1 LVEKHGTTAPQRRK
15 RILVPSQAVTAPAAY
30 SNCENRSNASF
41 AIQQGRV
48 FVRQGSR
55 SRGGQP
61 GNRNAFKHG
70 RFTREAYGRRA
81 RIRAW
86 RRAADERLADANAL
100 YWEARAYEARLG
112 LMDAVAEACAVPD
125 ALETLIAAGLERFTT
140 GLIPRSQA
148 DIDRELHA
156 LAAYLTSL
164 KSEADARIPPKNT
177 TTLEQPGQG
186 RLSHGPSPHAAL
198 EEETNPAMAGHSQ
211 FKNIMHRKGRA
222 DKERSKQFS
231 KLAREIYVAAKMG
244 MPDPAHNPR
253 LRAAMIA
260 ARQLSMP
267 RDNIQRAIDKA
278 TGANAENIEE
288 VRYEGYGPGGVAVIV
303 ETLTDNRNRTGGD
316 VRSTFSKYGGALGE
330 PNSVTFM
337 FDHVGVMVYPKEKG
351 SDDAMLEA
359 AIDAGFDECV
369 SSDEGHEFLVSLGG
383 YGTAREA
390 LEAKLGQPDSAKI
403 EWRPKTMSPV
413 SDENGGMLIKLLD
426 ILEDFDDVQNV
437 FGNYEFSDALMEK
450 LG

>member
-1 LVEKHGTTAPQRRK
+1 LAASRPNTAPQRRK
-15 RILVPSQAVTAPAAY
+15 RILAPLQSVAAGGAH
-30 SNCENRSNASF
+30 SNCENRANASF
-41 AIQQGRV
+41 AIEQPR
-48 FVRQGSR
+48 RLP
-55 SRGGQP
+55 GGQP
-61 GNRNAFKHG
+61 GNRNALRHG
-70 RFTREAYGRRA
+70 RFTREAYQRRA
-81 RIRAW
+81 RVRASH
-86 RRAADERLADANAL
+86 RAARERLAEANAL
-100 YWEARAYEARLG
+100 YWEVRAYEARLR
-112 LMDAVAEACAVPD
+112 LLSVVAEACTVPE

-140 GLIPRSQA
+140 GLIPRSRA

-156 LAAYLTSL
+156 LAAYLTAL
-164 KSEADARIPPKNT
+164 RTDADACIPPKGGA
-177 TTLEQPGQG
+177 TLEKAVAG
-186 RLSHGPSPHAAL
+186 RLSHGPLPL
-198 EEETNPAMAGHSQ
+198 TDTEETKFAMAGHSQ

-288 VRYEGYGPGGVAVIV
+288 VRYEGYGPGGVALIV

-337 FDHVGVMVYPKEKG
+337 FDRVGVMTYPKAKG

-369 SSDEGHEFLVSLGG
+369 SDDEEHEFLVSLDS

-390 LEAKLGQPDSAKI
+390 LETKLGQPDSAKI
-403 EWRPKTMSPV
+403 EWRPKTMTPV
-413 SDENGGMLIKLLD
+413 PDSNGEMLIKLIDTLD
-426 ILEDFDDVQNV
+426 DFDDVQIV
-437 FGNYEFSDALMEK
+437 FGNYELSEAFLAKM
-450 LG
+450 G